1 MIRSLI
7 TNISL
12 LFSILVVV
20 VSKFDFGRL
29 AAELFDWEITSRS
42 HTVDAWLRRAVLVD
56 YS

>member
-12 LFSILVVV
+12 LFSILVVI